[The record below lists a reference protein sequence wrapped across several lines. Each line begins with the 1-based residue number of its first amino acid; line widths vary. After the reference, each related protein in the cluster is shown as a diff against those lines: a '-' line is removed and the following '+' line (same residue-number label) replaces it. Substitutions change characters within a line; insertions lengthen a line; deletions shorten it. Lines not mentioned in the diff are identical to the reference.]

1 MGMLSLFYSNRCG
14 IRVFVLMS
22 FISLLFTRYG
32 WTTGTD
38 YLYAMYLELLSS
50 FISTKIEW
58 YYLVFLA
65 VALLSF
71 CFLAVAFVR
80 LTILPFSIYILLTV
94 ISLYYMVL
102 LGVHGVDIYVDSSMF
117 RCVGFHLVTFALVI
131 AKHLELS
138 KSPVTRP

>member
-1 MGMLSLFYSNRCG
+1 MRIVSLFYSSKCG
-14 IRVFVLMS
+14 IRIFVLMS
-22 FISLLFTRYG
+22 FISLLYTRYG
-32 WTTGTD
+32 WTTGSD
-38 YLYAMYLELLSS
+38 YLYVMYLELLSGLLC
-50 FISTKIEW
+50 TKIEW

-65 VALLSF
+65 VALLSI

-80 LTILPFSIYILLTV
+80 LKIFPFSIYILLTV
-94 ISLYYMVL
+94 ISLHYMVL

>member
-1 MGMLSLFYSNRCG
+1 MLSLFYSNRCG